1 MTTTKR
7 RWHPLPV
14 TVVAALAC
22 AVLWCAAPAVL
33 AETAG
38 LPSPTRHGA
47 DLSMTATTALNG
59 LRAQNPV
66 PPGGTV
72 TYTLKATNIGPS
84 VAKNAKVIDT
94 LPTGMTFVSSTD
106 GCTAAGQ
113 KVTCGPVGQLAV
125 GASKTWTL
133 QARIAS
139 SYTGGGKDLKN
150 NAVISSDTDDPRT
163 TNNTASAALPGD
175 GTVGKATADLTTKL
189 VAVSPEKVAPG
200 EEFEYTVTTQN
211 AGPSDAVKVV
221 ATDTLPTPLTFVS
234 SKDGC
239 TAKGRTVTCTTDTI
253 KNTAAKAWTF
263 KVKLDPAYTGD
274 GKDLK
279 NTASSSCGTE
289 DPNPGN
295 NESTPADPPGGGV
308 AGPKADLE
316 VTKTSS

>member
-7 RWHPLPV
+7 RRHPLPV

-22 AVLWCAAPAVL
+22 TVLWLGAPAVL
-33 AETAG
+33 AATAG
-38 LPSPTRHGA
+38 LPSPAKHGA

-59 LRAQNPV
+59 RHPV

-84 VAKNAKVIDT
+84 VAKNAKVTDT

-113 KVTCGPVGQLAV
+113 KVTCGPMGQLAV
-125 GASKTWTL
+125 GASRTWTL

-139 SYTGGGKDLKN
+139 SYTGSGTDLRN
-150 NAVISSDTDDPRT
+150 TAFISSDTDDPRT

-175 GTVGKATADLTTKL
+175 GTVGKAAADLTTKL
-189 VAVSPEKVAPG
+189 VAVGTEKVAPG

-221 ATDTLPTPLTFVS
+221 ATATLPTP
-234 SKDGC
+234 
-239 TAKGRTVTCTTDTI
+239 
-253 KNTAAKAWTF
+253 
-263 KVKLDPAYTGD
+263 
-274 GKDLK
+274 
-279 NTASSSCGTE
+279 
-289 DPNPGN
+289 
-295 NESTPADPPGGGV
+295 
-308 AGPKADLE
+308 
-316 VTKTSS
+316 